1 MADLEGEEHG
11 AEHCVQLPPPHLPHT
26 HTHTQSHRVT
36 QSHTL
41 VYSVRR
47 STCHLPP
54 ATHSHSHTHSLER
67 RCTASA
73 APPATNPHKLQG
85 HLTHRKHPPPL
96 RPPYRSRHCP
106 AVGSYGGAVSLERG
120 ASVYQVDQSQIS
132 DSPFLVEIGQVLA
145 GALYLVAEVEEGH
158 ELEHL
163 DGAEGLV
170 HHRVQRVAECR
181 DLRTKNDK
189 STRKQ
194 GQRTISHLS
203 SIPYVAKRWSHW
215 HVSLGNSLW
224 IRI

>member
-1 MADLEGEEHG
+1 
-11 AEHCVQLPPPHLPHT
+11 
-26 HTHTQSHRVT
+26 
-36 QSHTL
+36 
-41 VYSVRR
+41 
-47 STCHLPP
+47 
-54 ATHSHSHTHSLER
+54 
-67 RCTASA
+67 
-73 APPATNPHKLQG
+73 
-85 HLTHRKHPPPL
+85 
-96 RPPYRSRHCP
+96 
-106 AVGSYGGAVSLERG
+106 
-120 ASVYQVDQSQIS
+120 
-132 DSPFLVEIGQVLA
+132 VLA